1 MSSPVTKKP
10 TGFTPFIV
18 HEALGDINHRFLL
31 ILECENRQYV
41 RDPSK
46 TPPRFSVGGVTG
58 NLDPRDV
65 LIPDLI
71 PLSEAK
77 IQIPVGF
84 ELAHELLQGA
94 SFS

>member
-1 MSSPVTKKP
+1 MSSPLSKKP
-10 TGFTPFIV
+10 TGFTPAIV
-18 HEALGDINHRFLL
+18 HEALGDINHRFIL
-31 ILECENRQYV
+31 ILECENREYV

-46 TPPRFSVGGVTG
+46 TPPRFSIGGENA

-71 PLSEAK
+71 PLCDAK

-94 SFS
+94 SFL

>member
-1 MSSPVTKKP
+1 MFSPLSKKP
-10 TGFTPFIV
+10 TGFTPAIV
-18 HEALGDINHRFLL
+18 HEALGDINHRFIL
-31 ILECENRQYV
+31 ILECENREYV
-41 RDPSK
+41 RDPTK
-46 TPPRFSVGGVTG
+46 TPPRFSIGGENA

-71 PLSEAK
+71 PLCDAK

-94 SFS
+94 SFL